1 MPLQLTITVLILGI
15 TVPIILA
22 ATGEGEVQV
31 LQAETAQAMNALATG
46 ASEAFVGENQTTVTV
61 AINVPAG
68 VTITVGDDLFER
80 GCAGPVPAS
89 AYRISGLVGGNAIA
103 HGVSLV
109 VVPHSDWGSIPMTAT
124 GTSLCTS
131 HPLVIGTPS
140 TISFEKLWESVP
152 GESAGAYLQVAFAQS
167 R

>member
-22 ATGEGEVQV
+22 ATAEGEVQV
-31 LQAETAQAMNALATG
+31 LQAETAQAMNALATA

-61 AINVPAG
+61 GINVPAG
-68 VTITVGDDLFER
+68 ATITVGDVLFER
-80 GCAGPVPAS
+80 GCAGPVPAT
-89 AYRISGLVGGNAIA
+89 AYRITGFVGGNAIA

-109 VVPHSDWGSIPMTAT
+109 VVPRSDWGSVPMTAV
-124 GTSLCTS
+124 GSSLCTS
-131 HPLVIGTPS
+131 HALVIGTPS

-152 GESAGAYLQVAFAQS
+152 GETAGAYLQVSFTPG